1 MLKWVWFAASAFAMI
16 SVFMIISVLSSLSQR
31 TTDSKS
37 NKESEL
43 AIMLCV
49 YLILWVLLAAGLAED
64 SIR

>member
-1 MLKWVWFAASAFAMI
+1 
-16 SVFMIISVLSSLSQR
+16 VFMIISVLSSLSQR